1 MKYAVIHGDSVDKE
15 TWEAA
20 RKALAGAMKEFCLP
34 PVTIKWFAPSH
45 FVKNA
50 NETFERDSDLRGAYR
65 WSDDNSIYVQAYQLP
80 DAIAETV
87 LHEVCHLK
95 ARIAAHGCN
104 ADVPTET
111 EEALVEEYV
120 ADMMRRGVHKDM
132 DTYID
137 YLSGKDW
144 SENPK
149 KTYGK
154 SSANSEV
161 HIKSV
166 ASPTGGE
173 RRRKT
178 RYGRVG
184 L

>member
-1 MKYAVIHGDSVDKE
+1 M
-15 TWEAA
+15 
-20 RKALAGAMKEFCLP
+20 
-34 PVTIKWFAPSH
+34 
-45 FVKNA
+45 
-50 NETFERDSDLRGAYR
+50 
-65 WSDDNSIYVQAYQLP
+65 
-80 DAIAETV
+80 

-149 KTYGK
+149 KTSEK

-161 HIKSV
+161 RIKSV
-166 ASPTGGE
+166 TSPTGGE

-178 RYGRVG
+178 RYRRVG